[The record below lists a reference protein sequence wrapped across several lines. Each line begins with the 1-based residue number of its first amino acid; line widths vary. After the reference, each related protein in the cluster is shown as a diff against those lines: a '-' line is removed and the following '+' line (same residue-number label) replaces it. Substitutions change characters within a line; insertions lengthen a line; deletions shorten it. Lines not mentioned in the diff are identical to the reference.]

1 MKMLALLKREMEEI
15 YIFSILP
22 IVFIIILI
30 GVVSLGLVWWNEV
43 QRIDYR
49 SVTVDGVINLPRCL
63 QKGWL
68 WIFFV
73 FPIIG
78 TALGVF
84 QMRNDLAKK
93 ISVFLS
99 THATTR
105 DQILTARVLLGLGFL
120 LLLVL
125 SVLILYLI
133 WFYYSG
139 LQVVPGV
146 VGFFVRMFAGVWL
159 LSFACYA
166 LGLVTALHSSR
177 LVVYTIPVFMAAV
190 LILLVFIK
198 GFGIEGFLL
207 LAAVAAASLLRLWQK
222 YTTMPL

>member
-1 MKMLALLKREMEEI
+1 MKMLALLKQEVEEI
-15 YIFSILP
+15 LIFSILP
-22 IVFIIILI
+22 ILFIVILM
-30 GVVSLGLVWWNEV
+30 GVVGYGLPWDGTNQMQYHAVDVYGV
-43 QRIDYR
+43 QR
-49 SVTVDGVINLPRCL
+49 LPGYLIEGWGCL
-63 QKGWL
+63 FL
-68 WIFFV
+68 L
-73 FPIIG
+73 FPIISAG
-78 TALGVF
+78 LGIS
-84 QMRNDLAKK
+84 QMRNDLTKK

-105 DQILTARVLLGLGFL
+105 DQILTARVLIGLGFL

-166 LGLVTALHSSR
+166 LGLVTAVHSSR
-177 LVVYTIPVFMAAV
+177 LIAYTASMVLTAV

-198 GFGIEGFLL
+198 GFGIEAFLL
-207 LAAVAAASLLRLWQK
+207 LAAVAAVSLLRLWQK
-222 YTTMPL
+222 YSTMPL